1 MSGGEAIPGLG
12 SGRIPKGTTRRSS
25 DHLGARAELSPAGF
39 RMSPKGTTSKA
50 KLSPAG
56 LQNGAARNCGAV
68 TNFSEWRRSDSWCIF
83 RMEPPGTAERSEAI
97 PGVFSEWSRQE
108 LRSEAKR
115 FLGWVPA
122 GSPKEQRGA
131 PATTWQ
137 DPSDTF
143 CLKTEKTFYLCTPN
157 GSVVQWIVYGFPVPR
172 I

>member
-97 PGVFSEWSRQE
+97 PGLGSGRIPKGTTGRSSDHLAGSVRYFLFENRENVLSLHSQR
-108 LRSEAKR
+108 LRSTMDSIWVSGTQD
-115 FLGWVPA
+115 LGSIP
-122 GSPKEQRGA
+122 SGA
-131 PATTWQ
+131 T
-137 DPSDTF
+137 
-143 CLKTEKTFYLCTPN
+143 K
-157 GSVVQWIVYGFPVPR
+157 
-172 I
+172 